1 MVVEHPLEGE
11 YTGFFDVFG
20 FGEIATLVGGIML
33 GSFLHGYIQPK
44 IYDML
49 EDDRN
54 SELLTSGI
62 LLTFPVGF
70 AFARYRGMLPEGDV
84 ADFFANVF
92 AGIMLSEIGNIV
104 EELTTSAVATT

>member
-44 IYDML
+44 LYDML

-54 SELLTSGI
+54 S
-62 LLTFPVGF
+62 V
-70 AFARYRGMLPEGDV
+70 
-84 ADFFANVF
+84 
-92 AGIMLSEIGNIV
+92 
-104 EELTTSAVATT
+104 